1 MNKLDVKLDVKP
13 AEYTVSPA
21 SSPDLQTASRL
32 IVLVPEFEAEPAIVA
47 QKIRDAAKALESR
60 VQLIGLSKDA
70 AHEPGIRRQLVTLA
84 AMVES
89 STVFVESNIVPG
101 SNWLH
106 AVSSNWHPG
115 DVVVC
120 FAGQRISNK
129 PLSQLLQSS
138 LNVPVY
144 VLSGVQLEPERQRPA
159 RLSSALA
166 WGGSISIILGFFWL
180 QAMFAQ
186 PAQSGIQTALLYGSV
201 ILEAG
206 SIWFWNNLF
215 N

>member
-1 MNKLDVKLDVKP
+1 MNKLDVKP
-13 AEYTVSPA
+13 AGYEISHA

-47 QKIRDAAKALESR
+47 QKIRDAAKVLESR

-70 AHEPGIRRQLVTLA
+70 AHEPGMRRQLVTLS

-89 STVFVESNIVPG
+89 STVFVESNIVLG
-101 SNWLH
+101 SNWLK

-138 LNVPVY
+138 LNMPVY
-144 VLSGVQLEPERQRPA
+144 VLSGVQLEPKRKRPA
-159 RLSSALA
+159 WLSSALA
-166 WGGSISIILGFFWL
+166 WGGSISLILGFFWL
-180 QAMFAQ
+180 QARLVQ
-186 PAQSGIQTALLYGSV
+186 PAQSGIQTVLLYGSL
-201 ILEAG
+201 IAEAG